1 MKIKRRTKG
10 EAALARTDQRVAT
23 AGRCNRLIHIWIA
36 GQPAPVAT
44 PGCDECQNLVDR
56 YNSVPLEKGVPHVKE
71 DPLESHG
78 FPVHED
84 RQPIPEKDRTA

>member
-10 EAALARTDQRVAT
+10 EAALARTDQHVAT

-44 PGCDECQNLVDR
+44 PGCDECQTLVDR
-56 YNSVPLEKGVPHVKE
+56 YNSMRPKNASHVE
-71 DPLESHG
+71 EGPLESPG

-84 RQPIPEKDRTA
+84 PQPIPEKDRTA